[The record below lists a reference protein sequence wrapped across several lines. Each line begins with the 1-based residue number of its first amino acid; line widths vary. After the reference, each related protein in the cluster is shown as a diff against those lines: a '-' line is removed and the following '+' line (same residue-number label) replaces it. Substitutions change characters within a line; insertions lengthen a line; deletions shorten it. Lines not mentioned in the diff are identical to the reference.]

1 MAIILDKNA
10 DLDKFFG
17 IEKAGEN
24 SPAAQNRAEP
34 DKPKQV
40 ASINSG
46 RETRPSFEPIGLDI
60 DKPISPQPAQ
70 APVSAQEP
78 VAATQA
84 APTVETPQEPQPAAV
99 PGVNSRD
106 WNDAVNTIIAEAAGE
121 GPVGM
126 LAVANVMRNR
136 AAIRGQSLGDVV
148 RAPAQ
153 FTGFWTPGAKAVEA
167 QSNPAVRAEAEQIL
181 RGVLTGELQDP
192 TGGADHYHA
201 DSVNPEWAQEMP
213 QTARIGVHTF
223 YNSKGEAKP
232 VQVASLDP
240 SIGQPKE
247 RPRHM
252 GLGNLVPEPEEPK
265 NTPTGSLSFVHK
277 GQENINP
284 QFAAILTD
292 VSGEIG
298 RGLVI
303 NSGYR
308 SPKHAV
314 ERAKASGGGEHT
326 HGTAVDISMKGMNGQ
341 QRFDLVQSLKARG
354 VKRFITYTNSPDML
368 HVDLKQMPQSKDG
381 FWYMHDKS
389 ASNMDRAP
397 DWLKAARATRVQY
410 KPVAQG
416 KPIEAGPDF
425 RFEGDPEPVAQ
436 EPAGTTP
443 QIGNEQPQTPAE
455 SPEADQVETRLGELN
470 KESPGRYQAMTE
482 DEYAKWRENW
492 EANQPGVLQDI
503 ARMFAGGA
511 VTGTASVIQGIGRL
525 DAAFNANVLNPIFG
539 TDYSESNE
547 YAVPAEWIKK
557 YGEGIKKGVS
567 QATKEAVEASSP
579 DGDILRPSTWTLGEN
594 PSTRG
599 LVALGADVFGAMMPV
614 IAASVATG
622 GTGGFIAGGTQGAG
636 NAEDSAYQII
646 DEMAAQPGL
655 LEKQSAYFREQ
666 LASGKTREQAIRAT
680 KDAAANVASV
690 YAAPVAGAGGVL
702 TGKIFHP
709 ATKMFAGAA
718 LPGRVAGRA
727 AVGAAE
733 EGSQEALETVAGKTG
748 VNQAVGTD
756 VNVTDGT
763 FGDFVLGALAG
774 GATGAAG
781 GAMSRRAP
789 ADADTQPGDADAAPA
804 AGAGQA
810 GAAPAGEA
818 SAMSEP
824 VAEAPQRKGPLT
836 RAFEESTK
844 HTDLEYVVNDP
855 DMDGSGPG
863 ELHGQTVIMSANQD
877 RVPTGMHRVID
888 GQGVERVMG
897 DRLLVS
903 TTQAQESGLRPA
915 DQTTA
920 SSVSFG
926 ANAPTVGSTVDVAL
940 PDGST
945 IRGRIDSYSD
955 GEAVI
960 ADDVG
965 EVYQVPVSSIR
976 TPDATPTETKPVADA
991 QASADAALPERD
1003 AEAQD
1008 EIPAQP
1014 PIAGET
1020 RTLEPVV
1027 PAEQQTNIV
1036 SAENSPKVGQ
1046 SVIVNAPG
1054 LKRVTGK
1061 VEQYVY
1067 EDGKSEAIV
1076 REAGG
1081 MTIQVPVE
1089 HLYVDSKTNK
1099 EAEAEELRLN
1109 PPVERPD
1116 IDPNEPRVRKF
1127 GDKSV
1132 RLPDDQST
1140 RIFELGEQRAMA
1152 KRLLGASELDKDR
1165 AAPPAQ
1171 RALADELGIS
1181 FEDAGKLADDYRYRV
1196 EKAGRQAR
1204 SKLPVEM
1211 HNVNPV
1217 MLDRM
1222 RKRVKSQDEEVTDAA
1237 TVDAPAEPAITTDTA
1252 PVEQPSTTDTAAWYN
1267 ALPEDERAT
1276 VLASAGI
1283 KRSPKAPFDRLSP
1296 KIQQTL
1302 NQQRQRGAAPAAP
1315 IDVAATEAATHPDND
1330 RPEPTE
1336 AQKEAGNYAKGHV
1349 RLGGMELAIENP
1361 AGSER
1366 KGVDASGKAWST
1378 TMQSH
1383 YGYIKGT
1390 IGRDKDHID
1399 VFVKPGT
1406 AEISDDAKVYVV
1418 DQKNPDN
1425 GRFDEHKVMIGFDG
1439 QPEAEA
1445 AYLANYTPGWKGM
1458 GDVTES
1464 TLADF
1469 RKWTRDGDT
1478 KKAFAPKWF
1487 GDRNRA
1493 EGYIRKQGLENS
1505 HVIVENGKR
1514 FEIRPASTR
1523 AANLQRMSEDFQR
1536 QVAEASYGDVWGS
1549 DNEPI
1554 YDALSRLTQTSP
1566 LKDREIVKAVRE
1578 NASDAD
1584 LLNAAARTFGI
1595 GGAGG
1600 NKYMVETREGPTVT
1614 VTLDKDQGKEKVV
1627 LKGKKL
1633 ADILRREFTETVEE
1647 MRAAH
1652 EAKEAARTPVEKQTG
1667 PRNAEKL
1674 DQLIDSGEVA
1684 TAADAADGQWGA
1696 NNKLVSR
1703 DRADEIRKKLRAKL
1717 NGQINSG
1724 IDPEIL
1730 ALGTELA
1737 AFHIEAGARRFADFA
1752 RAVAA
1757 DMDTSIEKLRPFLRA
1772 WYNGA
1777 RDMMEDSGLD
1787 IAGTDDANEVRAA
1800 LATLKESTDG
1810 SLSELETPSGTALE
1824 TVPAEPVQGTESSR
1838 NAGNSAD
1845 GSGRADRAGN
1855 EPTDAE
1861 RVPAGRSVPDGQGA
1875 VPVPARGR
1883 ERVQRTGTG
1892 PDLFDASDDR
1902 RSPEG
1907 QANDGTVSDSALS
1920 DSVNPEKRVTP
1931 DDSAATPAHNRP
1943 DGFTITDEDAIGE
1956 GGPKTKFRNNVEAIK
1971 LLRKLADEN
1980 RQATHAEQKVLAKWV
1995 GWGGLQQAFVRP
2007 DGSTASGWDKEAASL
2022 KELLSPEE
2030 YRAAEAST
2038 RNAHYT
2044 SPEIVK
2050 AIWKVAQRLGFR
2062 GGRVLE
2068 PSLGSG
2074 NFLGLAPGA
2083 LKHRAQFTGAE
2094 LDPVTGGI
2102 AQQLYPAAN
2111 IKAATGFQDLQIPD
2125 NYFELAIGNPPFGS
2139 ERLYDAQRKDAA
2151 KFSIHNYF
2159 FAKSV
2164 DTLKPGGVLSMV
2176 ITNSF
2181 LDAASPAARRYI
2193 AERARLVGAIRL
2205 PNNAFLANAGTEV
2218 TTDIIVLQKY
2228 AEGTPQ
2234 AEKDFSWVDIGQY
2247 RDKEGRDT
2255 PLNRY
2260 FIDHPEMMLGEFGRY
2275 GTMYGPEQ
2283 PALVSRDGD
2292 NLPALLDKAIDSLPA
2307 EIMPTQTVEEVTE
2320 SAVNRELDP
2329 IAIPVGSYLVNA
2341 DGNIEVRVP
2350 DLLGDTRVIE
2360 RNDITGKDRGRITG
2374 LVALRDAFTKLRRAQ
2389 IDPATVD
2396 SDLDAQRAQLNATYD
2411 AFVKE
2416 FGPINADI
2424 NRRAFQDDPTWPQV
2438 SALETDYDKGLTRE
2452 AAKKTGETPRK
2463 QSAKKAPIFSRRTQ
2477 EPYSRPQSA
2486 ETAKDALAIA
2496 MSESG
2501 YVDMARVLDLYRKPV
2516 ADVIAELG
2524 DRIYMSPDGD
2534 FQTADI
2540 YLSGNVKQKLARAEE
2555 AAKLD
2560 PSFNRNVLALRDKIP
2575 ADIEPVDID
2584 VKAGAPWI
2592 PASVISDFVK
2602 DTLETRVAKAVY
2614 SVGTARWEIETP
2626 NGSPVADARWGTP
2639 DASART
2645 VVVAAL
2651 NAKTITISHRTS
2663 DGKTIIDESATDAAN
2678 QKVEAVKSEWKR
2690 WIWDNDA
2697 RREQLA
2703 RLYNDTFNTH
2713 VDTVYDG
2720 SHLTLPGKVSDDV
2733 VELRPHQKSFVWRVL
2748 QSATTLADHTVGA
2761 GKTFAA
2767 IASVMELRRTGQ
2779 AKKPA
2784 VVVPNHLVQQWAADF
2799 IKLYPGAN
2807 ILAATKRDFEA
2818 GNRKRFFARVA
2829 AGDYDAVIIAH
2840 SSFGLIGVD
2849 PVFER
2854 DFLQMQVND
2863 IEESISTL
2871 EQAEGKSSRSVKQ
2884 MAKQRETLQ
2893 TRMKKLLDA
2902 GGKDTG
2908 MTFEEMG
2915 IDALVVDE
2923 AHEFKNLGFATS
2935 MTRVAGLGNKAGS
2948 KKAADLFMK
2957 LQSVMK
2963 RTGGRNVVF
2972 LTGTPISNTMAE
2984 LYTMQRYLSYDALK
2998 AQGVAHFDAW
3008 ARVFGEVVTD
3018 FELSASGKYKLT
3030 TRFSRF
3036 VNMPELVT
3044 QYRVFAD
3051 TITNDDIRRQ
3061 LAEQGKTLPLPRVKG
3076 DKPTANVVEPSEYQ
3090 TDFIGNPTVDENG
3103 IEHYPHGSIV
3113 WRSENLPKK
3122 AEKGADNM
3130 LKVTS
3135 DARKAALDMRLISPD
3150 YPDFPGS
3157 KVNRAADNIK
3167 RIYDGWH
3174 SQKGTQLVFIDLSTP
3189 KKAVAKARA
3198 EFQELQAKADAGDE
3212 TAQAR
3217 LDNISPDEIAAL
3229 ESSFSVY
3236 DDLKDKL
3243 IARGI
3248 PASEIA
3254 FIHDANTDIQKQELF
3269 GKVRSGQTRI
3279 LFGSTPKMGAGTNVQ
3294 NRLVALHHLDAPWR
3308 PSDLEQREGR
3318 IIRQGNE
3325 LYSADPDGFEVEIHR
3340 YATKRTL
3347 DAKQWQTIEQKA
3359 RFIGQFRAGNVKE
3372 RAVEDIGGEAANSAE
3387 MKAAASGNPLIL
3399 DEMDLRRKV
3408 KRLEN
3413 EEREHSRAQ
3422 HSTARDISRL
3432 ERERDDITGEAED
3445 VKADAD
3451 AAKKFMSGDFS
3462 ATVNGKTFDK
3472 AGDVGS
3478 EILDVARDMVQSGA
3492 KSRTLGKM
3500 GPFKLQLEH
3509 ASGTNFVVKI
3519 DGAKTYDVTLQD
3531 VGELTPVGTS
3541 MRILNPIRNLPD
3553 RPALNA
3559 ERLANIENTLPRMKA
3574 QISEWQG
3581 RSELEETRTKHNNV
3595 LAALRPKKKDAPTIE
3610 VEKASDEA
3618 PKASVSDAKPVAR
3631 LTGDEVMKNFQGGED
3646 MPALRDK
3653 AQEWYQDNLVVP
3665 NKPAM
3670 MKDGTV
3676 VHFNRVG
3683 LKESTYGRKG
3693 DILLRSV
3700 PAIKAI
3706 IEKGNVVLREPG
3718 TSQGVIERVVITA
3731 PIQLAGQIK
3740 HLAVSVHLKKDG
3752 NWHYAF
3758 NIDRDAGNPGVSV
3771 PGGPAAKLSR
3781 NSELEAVPGVIAGDP
3796 SYLGLGEQGAEPKPS
3811 ALEGITSGINLF
3823 YWPSEINATG
3833 ESAALRSALA
3843 NGPFGETVS
3852 RLIDNGAVQLQE
3864 LADEGVQAWTMPD
3877 GTIVLNTNG
3886 LSAENANG
3894 VLLHEAFHAGGKR
3907 LIGTRAWNT
3916 LISELS
3922 DIQRRF
3928 ERSSGRARA
3937 FFDRARERVANAE
3950 RTGEAM
3956 DPTLA
3961 AEEFGAYAIEEFENA
3976 PRSLRMWADKAVG
3989 VVKAW
3994 ALRRF
3999 GKQLGEITP
4008 AQLRA
4013 LASAA
4018 LRDAQF
4024 GTGQLTGGEGPK
4036 RFSLA
4041 TAPRTDDIRNAVDTL
4056 NGKITDMTPKAL
4068 ALIPFNYFTEL
4079 AQKGHTA
4086 IADYLTVKRQL
4097 DSYRGRRN
4105 EQADKIVQQWR
4116 KFNRL
4121 GKDRAQALADIMHES
4136 TIAGYD
4142 PSIENEAAD
4151 IAKNRQLQDRYN
4163 KLPDAGKTLFQT
4175 VRDSYVEQSK
4185 ELDSIIVDNLKKV
4198 FQIAQNKAERQY
4210 RKKLEQLSRQKM
4222 APADRRQ
4229 AEQDAQAAYEAT
4241 TMKAKWSM
4249 RARLTKLRQALESS
4263 RVDGPYFPLAR
4274 FGDYFVTVKDIDGQV
4289 LHFSLHE
4296 GSAERDR
4303 EAAALRKQYPN
4314 ADIVVGIKTSSADLK
4329 QAMDPRVIADIQAI
4343 IGQSNIDS
4351 DVGAQILDQIWQRY
4365 LQTMPDMSIRKRQ
4378 IHRKKTAGYVSDAL
4392 RAYASHMF
4400 HSAHQMGRLKYG
4412 VELNELVNTAAEQ
4425 AQEMANPTKAGMLAN
4440 ELRKRHQWVM
4450 NPTGSRFAQ
4459 AINSTAFVW
4468 YLAATPAAALVN
4480 LSQTPMMGIP
4490 IIGSRFGMAK
4500 TTAALLRASGELF
4513 RGNGSVQH
4521 ESLSA
4526 DEKAALANFYDSGLI
4541 DRTQSHDLAGVGDT
4555 GVNYSPWRAS
4565 VMAKISYLFHKAEVI
4580 NREVTALAAYRL
4592 ARDSGMRAD
4601 KAIEAA
4607 HDLTWKT
4614 HFDYSNSSRPR
4625 IMQNDFAKV
4634 ALVFRSYSVNMIYR
4648 VTRDLHQAM
4657 KGESPQARKE
4667 ALYQLSGVFG
4677 MMGLMSGVTGIFGFN
4692 AAMAILGMLFGD
4704 DDDPFDFE
4712 QKVSASIID
4721 ALGPTLGGMVLKGPI
4736 GHLAGVD
4743 LTNRIGMGDIW
4754 FRSPSRDLDGQQEF
4768 QYWVMNSL
4776 GASVSMAGDFW
4787 KGTQSVLAG
4796 DYQRGSEYLVP
4807 KVIRDAMKAYRYGTE
4822 GVKNARGDEVVPIDD
4837 ISWGDIGRQAVG
4849 FTPAKVSESWDR
4861 NNALKNA
4868 ESRVNAKRRTLMNEF
4883 ATAVEMKDKDARQ
4896 AVMQKIR
4903 RFNSAPEHKAVQI
4916 SQDALRRSI
4925 KTRRRNAKL
4934 REDGALI
4941 TNQELGK
4948 QLRSRLPERLY

>member
-10 DLDKFFG
+10 DLDQFFG
-17 IEKAGEN
+17 IAKAGEN
-24 SPAAQNRAEP
+24 SPAADNRTAT
-34 DKPKQV
+34 DKPRQV
-40 ASINSG
+40 AAVNPA
-46 RETRPSFEPIGLDI
+46 RESRPSFEPIGI
-60 DKPISPQPAQ
+60 NVDKPAAAKQP
-70 APVSAQEP
+70 
-78 VAATQA
+78 
-84 APTVETPQEPQPAAV
+84 ETPVRAPQSAPAAEATPEQQPTQEQQPDAV
-99 PGVNSRD
+99 PGMNARD

-136 AAIRGQSLGDVV
+136 ANVRGQTIGDVV
-148 RAPAQ
+148 RAPQQ

-167 QSNPAVRAEAEQIL
+167 QRDPTIRAEAEQIL

-201 DSVNPEWAQEMP
+201 DSVNPEWARGMP
-213 QTARIGVHTF
+213 TTARIGAHTF

-240 SIGQPKE
+240 SVGQPTE
-247 RPRHM
+247 RPRGR
-252 GLGNLVPEPEEPK
+252 GLADIVPEPEEPK

-277 GQENINP
+277 GQEKINP

-292 VSGEIG
+292 VSGEMG

-308 SPKHAV
+308 SPNHSV

-326 HGTAVDISMKGMNGQ
+326 HGTAVDISMKGMSGQ

-368 HVDLKQMPQSKDG
+368 HVDMKEMPQSKDG

-389 ASNMDRAP
+389 ARNIDRAP

-410 KPVAQG
+410 TPVAEG
-416 KPIEAGPDF
+416 KPIEAGADF
-425 RFEGDPEPVAQ
+425 RFEGDPEPIA
-436 EPAGTTP
+436 EASTNAAPEAD
-443 QIGNEQPQTPAE
+443 NAKSETPAE
-455 SPEADQVETRLGELN
+455 PTEADQVETRLNELN
-470 KESPGRYQAMTE
+470 KEKPGRYQAMTE
-482 DEYAKWRENW
+482 DEYTKWREDW
-492 EANQPGVLQDI
+492 EANQPNQFMKGLKGSLIDQNPTLLGNSLKAMGKIFGIETLDSLGDSVREWGKEGSEKRA
-503 ARMFAGGA
+503 ARVPSFSNIR
-511 VTGTASVIQGIGRL
+511 TDSIGNFMS
-525 DAAFNANVLNPIFG
+525 DAADYAAFSLGNGLGSMAPSVGAGVAGAAASGGNPVVGFLAGAAGPSYVQNLGDIYGELLDNENIQARVKNGEITDKGLAGWAAAGAAPMAALDLVSFGNLFNIA
-539 TDYSESNE
+539 TKD
-547 YAVPAEWIKK
+547 AIKK
-557 YGEGIKKGVS
+557 SIGKRIIKGIAEGSLTEGSTEAMQQIVSEGV
-567 QATKEAVEASSP
+567 QE
-579 DGDILRPSTWTLGEN
+579 
-594 PSTRG
+594 
-599 LVALGADVFGAMMPV
+599 ALGADK
-614 IAASVATG
+614 SR
-622 GTGGFIAGGTQGAG
+622 
-636 NAEDSAYQII
+636 S
-646 DEMAAQPGL
+646 
-655 LEKQSAYFREQ
+655 
-666 LASGKTREQAIRAT
+666 EQAIAVI
-680 KDAAANVASV
+680 DNFIG
-690 YAAPVAGAGGVL
+690 GAL
-702 TGKIFHP
+702 TG
-709 ATKMFAGAA
+709 G
-718 LPGRVAGRA
+718 
-727 AVGAAE
+727 AVG
-733 EGSQEALETVAGKTG
+733 
-748 VNQAVGTD
+748 
-756 VNVTDGT
+756 
-763 FGDFVLGALAG
+763 
-774 GATGAAG
+774 GAAG
-781 GAMSRRAP
+781 AVNRGSR
-789 ADADTQPGDADAAPA
+789 PGSDISDDADAAQA

-810 GAAPAGEA
+810 DAAPTGEA
-818 SAMSEP
+818 SAASEP
-824 VAEAPQRKGPLT
+824 VTELPQRKGPLT

-855 DMDGSGPG
+855 DIDGSGPG

-877 RVPTGMHRVID
+877 RVPSGMHRVID

-897 DRLLVS
+897 DRLLMS
-903 TTQAQESGLRPA
+903 TTQAQETGLRPA
-915 DQTTA
+915 DQKTA
-920 SSVSFG
+920 SSISYGV
-926 ANAPTVGSTVDVAL
+926 NAPTVGSTVDVAL
-940 PDGST
+940 PDGTT
-945 IRGRIDSYSD
+945 IRGKVDSYSD

-960 ADDVG
+960 ADDMG
-965 EVYQVPVSSIR
+965 EVYQVPVSSIQQAEPA
-976 TPDATPTETKPVADA
+976 TAVPAAAPVGPDT
-991 QASADAALPERD
+991 ALPERD
-1003 AEAQD
+1003 ADAQD
-1008 EIPAQP
+1008 EIPAQQP
-1014 PIAGET
+1014 MAGET

-1036 SAENSPKVGQ
+1036 SAENSPKEGQ

-1076 REAGG
+1076 RESGG

-1089 HLYVDSKTNK
+1089 HLYVDKTSRK
-1099 EAEAEELRLN
+1099 DAEAEELRRN
-1109 PPVERPD
+1109 PPVDRPD
-1116 IDPNEPRVRKF
+1116 VDPSEPRIRKF
-1127 GDKSV
+1127 GDKAV
-1132 RLPDDQST
+1132 RLPDDQSA
-1140 RIFELGEQRAMA
+1140 RIYELGEQRAMA

-1181 FEDAGKLADDYRYRV
+1181 FEDAGKLSDDYRYRV

-1222 RKRVKSQDEEVTDAA
+1222 RKRVKSQDEEVTDAVA
-1237 TVDAPAEPAITTDTA
+1237 VDAPAEPAATTDTA
-1252 PVEQPSTTDTAAWYN
+1252 PVEKPSTTDTAAWYN
-1267 ALPEDERAT
+1267 ALPEEERAT

-1296 KIQQTL
+1296 KIRQTL
-1302 NQQRQRGAAPAAP
+1302 NQQRQQSEATAAP

-1406 AEISDDAKVYVV
+1406 AEIADDAKVYVV

-1425 GRFDEHKVMIGFDG
+1425 GRFDEHKVMIGFDS

-1493 EGYIRKQGLENS
+1493 DGYIRKQGLENS

-1536 QVAEASYGDVWGS
+1536 QVAEAPYGDVWGS

-1614 VTLDKDQGKEKVV
+1614 VTLDKDEGKEKVV

-1652 EAKEAARTPVEKQTG
+1652 ESQQQRSVAVDKIEENSETVAQPGTQPESGRRASVEKTTG

-1800 LATLKESTDG
+1800 LATLKEITDG

-1838 NAGNSAD
+1838 NAGNRAD

-1855 EPTDAE
+1855 EPADAE

-1875 VPVPARGR
+1875 IPVPARGR

-1943 DGFTITDEDAIGE
+1943 DGFTITDEVAIGE

-2007 DGSTASGWDKEAASL
+2007 DGSTANGWDKEATSL

-2228 AEGTPQ
+2228 AEGTPE

-2260 FIDHPEMMLGEFGRY
+2260 FIDNPNMMLGEFGRY

-2416 FGPINADI
+2416 FGPINADM

-2849 PVFER
+2849 PIFER

-3076 DKPTANVVEPSEYQ
+3076 GKPTANVVEPSEYQ

-3157 KVNRAADNIK
+3157 KVHRAADNIK

-3212 TAQAR
+3212 AAQAR

-3254 FIHDANTDIQKQELF
+3254 FIHDANTDNQKQELF

-3399 DEMDLRRKV
+3399 DEMELRRKV

-3432 ERERDDITGEAED
+3432 ERERDEIADEAGE

-3451 AAKKFMSGDFS
+3451 AAKKYLAGDFNAS
-3462 ATVNGKTFDK
+3462 INGKSFDK
-3472 AGDVGS
+3472 AGEAGA
-3478 EILDVARDMVQSGA
+3478 EILDIARNMVLSGA
-3492 KSRTLGKM
+3492 TSRALGSM
-3500 GPFKLQLEH
+3500 GPFKLRLE
-3509 ASGTNFVVKI
+3509 AAGSATFNVVITGEGTYS
-3519 DGAKTYDVTLQD
+3519 ATLPD
-3531 VGELTPVGTS
+3531 VGELTPVGAS

-3553 RPALNA
+3553 RPAINA
-3559 ERLANIENTLPRMKA
+3559 ERLATIDKTLPRLKA
-3574 QISEWQG
+3574 QLSDWQG
-3581 RSELEETRTKHNNV
+3581 RADLEETRSRHNNV
-3595 LAALRPKKKDAPTIE
+3595 LAALRPKKKDAPTVEIE
-3610 VEKASDEA
+3610 KPRETA
-3618 PKASVSDAKPVAR
+3618 PKASVSDPKPVAK
-3631 LTGDEVMKNFQGGED
+3631 LTGDEVLKNFKGGDD
-3646 MPALRDK
+3646 MPALRRE
-3653 AQEWYQDNLVVP
+3653 AQKWYDQNLVGPKATVT
-3665 NKPAM
+3665 M
-3670 MKDGTV
+3670 QDGTV
-3676 VHFNRVG
+3676 VGFNGRG
-3683 LKESTYGRKG
+3683 KRETTYGRKG

-3700 PAIKAI
+3700 PAIPAI
-3706 IEKGNVVLREPG
+3706 IENGEIVHREAGDERHSHVL
-3718 TSQGVIERVVITA
+3718 ERVVIAA
-3731 PIQLAGQIK
+3731 PVELAGKI
-3740 HLAVSVHLKKDG
+3740 HRLAVAVNRTRDG
-3752 NWHYAF
+3752 DWHYDLNTDNRF
-3758 NIDRDAGNPGVSV
+3758 VGKESYAGRPSD
-3771 PGGPAAKLSR
+3771 LS
-3781 NSELEAVPGVIAGDP
+3781 
-3796 SYLGLGEQGAEPKPS
+3796 LGERGAEPLLS
-3811 ALEGITSGINLF
+3811 ALEGTSRSINIF
-3823 YWPSEINATG
+3823 EWSPDGNASG
-3833 ESAALRSALA
+3833 ESVALRAALAR
-3843 NGPFGETVS
+3843 GPFGEAVS
-3852 RLIDNGAVQLQE
+3852 RLIDNGAIRLQKI
-3864 LADEGVQAWTMPD
+3864 ADEGVQAWTLPD
-3877 GTIVLNTNG
+3877 GTIVLNT
-3886 LSAENANG
+3886 AELTDGNANA

-3907 LIGTRAWNT
+3907 LIGTKTWNT

-3928 ERSSGRARA
+3928 ERSNGRARE
-3937 FFDRARERVANAE
+3937 FFDRARARVDNAE
-3950 RTGEAM
+3950 RNGQPMNTA
-3956 DPTLA
+3956 LA

-3976 PRSLRMWADKAVG
+3976 PRTIRLWADKIVG
-3989 VVKAW
+3989 AVKAW

-3999 GKQLGEITP
+3999 GKQIGEITP
-4008 AQLRA
+4008 AQLRS
-4013 LASAA
+4013 LAVAA
-4018 LRDAQF
+4018 LRDARTD
-4024 GTGQLTGGEGPK
+4024 TGPLTGGDGPK

-4041 TAPRTDDIRNAVDTL
+4041 TAPRAEDIRNAVDTL
-4056 NGKITDMTPKAL
+4056 SGKITDMTPKAL

-4105 EQADKIVQQWR
+4105 EQADNIVQQWR

-4121 GKDRAQALADIMHES
+4121 GKDRAQSLADIMHES

-4142 PSIENEAAD
+4142 PSIENDARD
-4151 IAKNRQLQDRYN
+4151 IAKNRQLQERYN
-4163 KLPDAGKTLFQT
+4163 ALPQAGKALFQT
-4175 VRDSYVEQSK
+4175 VRDSYIEQSK

-4249 RARLTKLRQALESS
+4249 RARLTKMRQALEAS

-4289 LHFSLHE
+4289 MHFSLHE

-4303 EAAALRKQYPN
+4303 EAAALRKQHPN
-4314 ADIVVGIKTSSADLK
+4314 ADIVVGIKTSSADLR

-4425 AQEMANPTKAGMLAN
+4425 AQDMPNPTKAGMLAN
-4440 ELRKRHQWVM
+4440 ELSKRHQWVM

-4513 RGNGSVQH
+4513 RGSGSVQH
-4521 ESLSA
+4521 ESLTA
-4526 DEKAALANFYDSGLI
+4526 DEKAALNNFYESGLI

-4565 VMAKISYLFHKAEVI
+4565 IMAKISYLFHKAEVI

-4601 KAIEAA
+4601 KAIEMA

-4648 VTRDLHQAM
+4648 ITRDLHQAM

-4667 ALYQLSGVFG
+4667 ALYQLSGVLG

-4721 ALGPTLGGMVLKGPI
+4721 ALGPNLGGMVLKGPI
-4736 GHLAGVD
+4736 GHFAGVD

-4754 FRSPSRDLDGQQEF
+4754 FRSPNRDLEGQQEF

-4807 KVIRDAMKAYRYGTE
+4807 KVIRDAMKAYRYGSE
-4822 GVKNARGDEVVPIDD
+4822 GVKNARGDEVVSSEN
-4837 ISWGDIGRQAVG
+4837 ISWGDVGRQAVG
-4849 FTPAKVSESWDR
+4849 FTPAKVSEAWER

-4868 ESRVNAKRRTLMNEF
+4868 ESRINAKRRTLMNEF
-4883 ATAVEMKDKDARQ
+4883 ATAIEMKDTDARQ

-4903 RFNSAPEHKAVQI
+4903 KFNAAPEHKAVQI

-4925 KTRRRNAKL
+4925 RTRRRNSKL

-4941 TNQELGK
+4941 TNQELAK